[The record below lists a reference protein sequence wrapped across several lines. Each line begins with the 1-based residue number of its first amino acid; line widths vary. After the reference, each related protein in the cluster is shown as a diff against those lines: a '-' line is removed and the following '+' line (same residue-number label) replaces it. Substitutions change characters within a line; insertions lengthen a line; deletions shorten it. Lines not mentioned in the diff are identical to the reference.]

1 MNDIGTYCTIILN
14 NSKFNIYGQLRK
26 VFTSNLLFYVST
38 FRKLAKHMT
47 IKHKLSIHLYI
58 YVFFKTSK
66 YLKNKCASP
75 AAGKVADLRDTNRS
89 SPKQELHR

>member
-14 NSKFNIYGQLRK
+14 NSKFNIYGQLRN
-26 VFTSNLLFYVST
+26 VFTSNLLYVST
-38 FRKLAKHMT
+38 FKKLAKHMT

-75 AAGKVADLRDTNRS
+75 Q
-89 SPKQELHR
+89 QEK